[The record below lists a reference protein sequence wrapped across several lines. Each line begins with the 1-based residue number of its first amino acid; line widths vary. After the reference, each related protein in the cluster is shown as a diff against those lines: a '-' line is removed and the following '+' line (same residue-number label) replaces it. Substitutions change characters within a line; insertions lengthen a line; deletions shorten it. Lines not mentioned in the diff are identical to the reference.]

1 MTEFIRARS
10 EEQKEQRMQEII
22 DAVEALF
29 QEKPYHEITLTTIA
43 EKLSWTRVNLYKYV
57 ATKEE
62 IFLELSA
69 DKRDVYYDAFKA
81 AFPMGCNYSLEVFA
95 EVWAG
100 ILNAHRDHLRY
111 SDILS
116 TIIETNVSIERLGA
130 FKKRYYNR
138 AYEISNIIATH
149 FNLNSEDAYSVLLNV
164 HYHAIGID
172 SIIRWNPLVT
182 EALAKE
188 NITPPNID
196 FRDNLRFFISMNLST
211 YCNGILKK

>member
-10 EEQKEQRMQEII
+10 EEQKEQRMQEIK

-29 QEKPYHEITLTTIA
+29 QEKPYHEINPDHHRRKAVLDKG
-43 EKLSWTRVNLYKYV
+43 KLIQICSNKRRNL
-57 ATKEE
+57 
-62 IFLELSA
+62 LELSA

-182 EALAKE
+182 EALAKKK
-188 NITPPNID
+188 TSP
-196 FRDNLRFFISMNLST
+196 RQTST
-211 YCNGILKK
+211 SATI